1 MKKAVS
7 LLILI
12 ILLFST
18 ITVYS
23 ESNGTESE
31 IIFRD
36 IPWGSSIQDALAI
49 IKKTPDSIR
58 EIDGPKMTTW
68 SFDDY
73 NQVVP
78 IIYYS
83 IAIPDLKVSGFK
95 VRDPHGNLV
104 FGNINLYFL
113 PKISADQNNY
123 SKTEGK
129 LIGAEYCN
137 IVPLNSYYGSD
148 EELKE
153 ELIKKLNKLYGKNND
168 MIWQV
173 NGAKV
178 TMTAV
183 TKEETY
189 VSDRDLYAAADWYV
203 SGGTQG
209 YYKESTRTVTIGY
222 RLIYASATKDI
233 VKDIDTID
241 RIVKEESAREQE
253 KMEKEEQERIRK
265 EKEEKEK
272 EEESRG
278 YDGL

>member
-7 LLILI
+7 LLLLI

-68 SFDDY
+68 SFDDF
-73 NQVVP
+73 NQIVP
-78 IIYYS
+78 VIYYS

-95 VRDPHGNLV
+95 VRDLHGNLV

-113 PKISADQNNY
+113 PKISGDQKSY

-129 LIGAEYCN
+129 LIGAAYCT
-137 IVPLNSYYGSD
+137 IVPLDSYYGSD
-148 EELKE
+148 EELKN
-153 ELIKKLNKLYGKNND
+153 ELIKKLNKLYGESND
-168 MIWQV
+168 MVWQGK
-173 NGAKV
+173 GAKV

-189 VSDRDLYAAADWYV
+189 VSDRDLSAAADWYV

-209 YYKESTRTVTIGY
+209 YYRESTRTVTIGY
-222 RLIYASATKDI
+222 RLTYASATEDI
-233 VKDIDTID
+233 VQDIGTLDK
-241 RIVKEESAREQE
+241 IVKEESAREQE
-253 KMEKEEQERIRK
+253 EKEQEERERERKEQEK
-265 EKEEKEK
+265 KDK
-272 EEESRG
+272 EEENRG